1 MKGVLVLA
9 LLVALPEASAF
20 GAAATRAA
28 RPPLL
33 ARPPLA
39 RASSATFVA
48 AAALSP
54 SELAAEKKKIDVNFV
69 AIAAPAFCQFA
80 AEPLARLIDTAYLG
94 RLGPAALGGAGA
106 AIAAQY
112 AVAKLYNDPLL
123 RSTISIV
130 AAQEGRGADRRA
142 DAVSTALLLALV
154 VGLLQGLVYA
164 IFSGP
169 ILTACCVGPASPM
182 RAEAMGYLRVCAAG
196 APTTTLWL
204 VTNGIFRGLGDTA
217 TPLLWALVFTA
228 LNAALDPILIF
239 PLGMGAAG
247 AAAGTAISQTIALV
261 PILLALHRKIHGESG
276 APFNALLRPAGG
288 LGALRGVL
296 RQYVSAGG
304 LVLLRTVGKI
314 SAYSVCAREAARLGV
329 VASAAHNL
337 CFQLGV
343 ATTQLCESLAIAM
356 QTLLAREL
364 GRANAA
370 DAADASDAAD
380 ADAADAAASPRAP
393 LVRHIVARG
402 LGVGFVMSSCLAGFT
417 FLNRKAVVYGLTTNP
432 EVRAAAVGVLPFV
445 LLCQALKGL
454 AYPVNGALMGA
465 LDWGASAIAMWSA
478 QLSCLATVLV
488 FSRGGRQVLTLQA
501 LWASLAVLFTAQI
514 VVGIVR
520 IASGKG
526 PWAALALGREDAQAE
541 AVPQSE
547 EAASGER

>member
-1 MKGVLVLA
+1 MQLCICAVLF
-9 LLVALPEASAF
+9 VALPEAWAF
-20 GAAATRAA
+20 GAAATRKG

-33 ARPPLA
+33 ARPPLS
-39 RASSATFVA
+39 RAASATSS
-48 AAALSP
+48 AAALSA

-69 AIAAPAFCQFA
+69 SIAAPAFCQFA

-130 AAQEGRGADRRA
+130 AAQEGQGQDRRA
-142 DAVSTALLLALV
+142 DAVSTALLLALI

-196 APTTTLWL
+196 APTTTVWL

-247 AAAGTAISQTIALV
+247 AAAGTAISQTIALI

-276 APFNALLRPAGG
+276 LPFAALLRPVGG

-343 ATTQLCESLAIAM
+343 ATTQAPE
-356 QTLLAREL
+356 QTHPTPTLPCRWL
-364 GRANAA
+364 GRGCE
-370 DAADASDAAD
+370 
-380 ADAADAAASPRAP
+380 
-393 LVRHIVARG
+393 VA
-402 LGVGFVMSSCLAGFT
+402 
-417 FLNRKAVVYGLTTNP
+417 
-432 EVRAAAVGVLPFV
+432 
-445 LLCQALKGL
+445 
-454 AYPVNGALMGA
+454 
-465 LDWGASAIAMWSA
+465 
-478 QLSCLATVLV
+478 
-488 FSRGGRQVLTLQA
+488 
-501 LWASLAVLFTAQI
+501 
-514 VVGIVR
+514 
-520 IASGKG
+520 
-526 PWAALALGREDAQAE
+526 
-541 AVPQSE
+541 
-547 EAASGER
+547 